1 MSKTKVKGK
10 KEARKSRTEI
20 IADKE
25 REAFQKNVE
34 KVKELFIRR
43 QAEDLI
49 DMILPKP
56 EDYPTATL
64 PESLNG
70 RK

>member
-10 KEARKSRTEI
+10 KDARKSRTEI

>member
-10 KEARKSRTEI
+10 KDARKSRTEI

-56 EDYPTATL
+56 EDYPTAIL